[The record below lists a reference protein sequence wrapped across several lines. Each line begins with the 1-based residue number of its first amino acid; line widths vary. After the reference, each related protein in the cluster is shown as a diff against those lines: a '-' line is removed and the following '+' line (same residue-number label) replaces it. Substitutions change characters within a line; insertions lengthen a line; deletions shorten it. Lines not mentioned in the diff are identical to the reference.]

1 MAHGLPGDD
10 TLDTITVIIAD
21 DHPLIRSGIRATLAV
36 HTDLRVVAEAETGQ
50 QAVDLCAAERP
61 GVLLLDLG
69 MPGPKPSRIVRD
81 VRKISPATR
90 VLVLTAH
97 DEDTY
102 IRQLMRVGIAGY
114 LLKEEA
120 AENVVRAI
128 RSIHAG
134 GAWFSQG
141 IADKFLRWRFGHGQ
155 EEGEDVSLTRR
166 EKEVLRLIARGW
178 DNARIATRLSL
189 AEQTV
194 RNYASAIYN
203 KIDVSSRAEA
213 VVWAREHELLE
224 ETQGD

>member
-1 MAHGLPGDD
+1 MAE
-10 TLDTITVIIAD
+10 TISVIIAD
-21 DHPLIRSGIRATLAV
+21 DHPLIRSGIRATLGA
-36 HTDLRVVAEAETGQ
+36 HQDLKVLAEASTGEEV
-50 QAVDLCAAERP
+50 VDMCADQRP

-81 VRKISPATR
+81 VRRVSPETR

-97 DEDTY
+97 DDDSY

-134 GAWFSQG
+134 GAWFSQA
-141 IADKFLRWRFGHGQ
+141 IADKFLRWRFG
-155 EEGEDVSLTRR
+155 EKAVTDDDIDLTPR
-166 EKEVLRLIARGW
+166 EKEVLRLIAKGW
-178 DNARIATRLSL
+178 DNARIAEELSL

-224 ETQGD
+224 D